1 MMSNNSKVAIVT
13 GASGTVGSVVVKKLI
28 ALGFNVAALDFE
40 EDKRNSSLE
49 DFNPNFLRIHADVT
63 DIASCR
69 TACEKTL
76 QQFGRIDVLCN
87 IAGGFSMGSS
97 LSSDALQ
104 QWELLMDLNAGA
116 VFKMVHCVAPHLLK
130 NGGGSIVN
138 VGAQSALSGKE
149 NMAAYCASKSA
160 VIRLTESFAAE
171 FKSHGVRVNCIL
183 PNIIDTP
190 ANRESMPGVEFT
202 AWTTPERVA
211 DVVTF
216 LVSEQSLAVNGAGIA
231 V

>member
-1 MMSNNSKVAIVT
+1 MSNGSKVAIVT
-13 GASGTVGSVVVKKLI
+13 GASGALGAVVVQKLI
-28 ALGFNVAALDFE
+28 AMGFNVAALDFMQ
-40 EDKRNSSLE
+40 DQRNPNLE
-49 DFNPNFLRIHADVT
+49 DFNPRLLNIHADVT
-63 DIASCR
+63 DISSCR
-69 TACEKTL
+69 NACDQTL
-76 QQFGRIDVLCN
+76 RQFGRIDVLCN
-87 IAGGFSMGSS
+87 IAGGFRMGSS

-104 QWELLMDLNAGA
+104 QWELLMEVNAGA

-171 FKSHGVRVNCIL
+171 FKSQGVRVNCIL

-190 ANRESMPGVEFT
+190 ANRESMQGAEFS
-202 AWTTPERVA
+202 AWTSPERIADAVA
-211 DVVTF
+211 F
-216 LVSEQSLAVNGAGIA
+216 LVSEQSLAVNGASIA

>member
-1 MMSNNSKVAIVT
+1 MSNESKVAIVT
-13 GASGTVGSVVVKKLI
+13 GASGALGSVVAQRLI

-40 EDKRNSSLE
+40 QDQRNSSLE
-49 DFNPNFLRIHADVT
+49 NFDPKFLRFHADVT
-63 DIASCR
+63 NISSCR
-69 TACEKTL
+69 SACDKTL

-87 IAGGFSMGSS
+87 IAGGFRMGSS
-97 LSSDALQ
+97 LSCDALQ
-104 QWELLMDLNAGA
+104 QWEILMDLNAGA

-138 VGAQSALSGKE
+138 VGAQSALPGKE

-171 FKSHGVRVNCIL
+171 FKSQGVSVNCIL

-190 ANRESMPGVEFT
+190 ANRESMPGAEFT
-202 AWTTPERVA
+202 AWTTPERIA
-211 DVVTF
+211 DVVAF
-216 LVSEQSLAVNGAGIA
+216 LVSEQSLAVNGASIA

>member
-1 MMSNNSKVAIVT
+1 MSNDSKVAIVT
-13 GASGTVGSVVVKKLI
+13 GASGALGCVVVQKLI

-40 EDKRNSSLE
+40 QDQRKSSLE
-49 DFNPNFLRIHADVT
+49 NADPNFLRIHADVT
-63 DIASCR
+63 DISSCR
-69 TACEKTL
+69 SACEKTL
-76 QQFGRIDVLCN
+76 QKFGRIDVLCN
-87 IAGGFSMGSS
+87 IAGGFRMGSS

-104 QWELLMDLNAGA
+104 QWDFLMNLNAGA
-116 VFKMVHCVAPHLLK
+116 VFKMTHCVAPYLLK
-130 NGGGSIVN
+130 NRDASIVN

-171 FKSHGVRVNCIL
+171 FKSQGIRVNCIL

-190 ANRESMPGVEFT
+190 ANRESMPSAEFT
-202 AWTTPERVA
+202 AWTAPERIA
-211 DVVTF
+211 DVVSF
-216 LVSEQSLAVNGAGIA
+216 LVSEKSLAVNGASIA